1 MADNTWNYMHIK
13 HGGDCMNSQS
23 ALSNLTFPVKESYAH
38 NNVLVLKKIR
48 FYNCAIIYLH
58 DAQLLVK
65 RKMGN
70 PLMYPWITLLC
81 RKNTVI
87 DVALKVLGQGV
98 PYEIYH
104 IDSDVLSCICK
115 VMEPL
120 LLEPQNVS
128 QMRRKIFTCSVDETD
143 IKIFKRLIGND
154 VPQHRQVYK
163 ITYLLSKIRDIESLV
178 YSLSVSTD
186 TTFTERLKTI
196 IEADLAKS
204 WKLADLAGILHM
216 SVVSIRKKLEKESN
230 NFNTLVL
237 DIRMHQAAKLITTTE
252 KHINS
257 IANEVGY
264 TSTSYFIRNFKE
276 FFGITPKQ
284 FSLKSKKTVM
294 MSYMGNISKS

>member
-1 MADNTWNYMHIK
+1 
-13 HGGDCMNSQS
+13 MNSQS

-65 RKMGN
+65 TKDGQSFN
-70 PLMYPWITLLC
+70 VPPESLC
-81 RKNTVI
+81 YVEKNTVI

-104 IDSDVLSCICK
+104 IDNDVISCICK
-115 VMEPL
+115 VMD
-120 LLEPQNVS
+120 VS

-196 IEADLAKS
+196 IEQNRGSWQILQAFCICRWCRFVRSLRKRVIILIRWCWISACIRRLNSSQLPKS
-204 WKLADLAGILHM
+204 I
-216 SVVSIRKKLEKESN
+216 
-230 NFNTLVL
+230 
-237 DIRMHQAAKLITTTE
+237 
-252 KHINS
+252 
-257 IANEVGY
+257 
-264 TSTSYFIRNFKE
+264 
-276 FFGITPKQ
+276 
-284 FSLKSKKTVM
+284 
-294 MSYMGNISKS
+294 

>member
-1 MADNTWNYMHIK
+1 
-13 HGGDCMNSQS
+13 MNSQS
-23 ALSNLTFPVKESYAH
+23 ALSNLTFPAKESYAH

-48 FYNCAIIYLH
+48 FYSCAIIYLH

-65 RKMGN
+65 TKDGQSFN
-70 PLMYPWITLLC
+70 VPPESLC
-81 RKNTVI
+81 YVEKNTVI

-120 LLEPQNVS
+120 LLDPQRVS
-128 QMRRKIFTCSVDETD
+128 QMRRKIFTCPVDETD
-143 IKIFKRLIGND
+143 IKIFKRLIGSD

-216 SVVSIRKKLEKESN
+216 SEVSIRKKLEKESN

-264 TSTSYFIRNFKE
+264 NSTSYFIRNFKE

-284 FSLKSKKTVM
+284 FSLKVKKQ
-294 MSYMGNISKS
+294 S